1 MGIVKLPRLSHVHG
15 GEILGEVTSGD
26 GIGSVAAGA
35 YPATLKRLIGSWL
48 DAHSSIP
55 VIASGMVGS
64 RHGWRE
70 AAYVKCPAGPPDVA
84 KRLTEVEA
92 DGRRV
97 MLAPGLS
104 YLDESGQ
111 PDVIRGEETEIFGIA
126 DAGARLI
133 VLPGSH
139 SKWAKV
145 EGERV
150 AAFRTFV
157 TGELFAAL
165 RDHTVAGAFARAAP
179 AKSPGQAFALGV
191 LRGAA
196 AASCQG
202 GSGLLGVLFG
212 ARSLPLMGS
221 LPEDDAGEYLSG
233 LLIGAEIEEGRR
245 LYPGEEPYV
254 AGAEALVER
263 YRAAFDALGVSLAG
277 ATAGRS
283 ARALSHRSRRGAPVT
298 LQLAPTPLVAILRGV
313 TPDEA
318 DSIAAVI
325 VEAGFGAIEVP
336 LNSPD
341 PRASIELIARL
352 FGDKVLV
359 AAGTV
364 LEPREVDEVAA
375 AGAKLVV
382 APNSDPAV
390 VERAVKLGLAAV
402 PGVATLTEAFAALK
416 AGASGLKLFPGE
428 ALGPDIVRAWR
439 SVLPKEA
446 QLYPR
451 RRRHARAHR
460 PLSARR
466 RDRLRHWL
474 GALQARRE
482 RRGGRARR
490 ADVREGVEGERV
502 ASHSRLVCRARIVSE
517 VSLKRGRSLRIAS
530 SKAIICAVSNSEPIG
545 RTESLPP

>member
-1 MGIVKLPRLSHVHG
+1 MSPALIALDWGSSSFRAYLMSTE

-179 AKSPGQAFALGV
+179 AREVPGQAFALGV

-263 YRAAFDALGVSLAG
+263 YRAAFDALGVS
-277 ATAGRS
+277 
-283 ARALSHRSRRGAPVT
+283 ARVAP
-298 LQLAPTPLVAILRGV
+298 
-313 TPDEA
+313 
-318 DSIAAVI
+318 
-325 VEAGFGAIEVP
+325 
-336 LNSPD
+336 
-341 PRASIELIARL
+341 PRAAARGLFRIARD
-352 FGDKVLV
+352 G
-359 AAGTV
+359 
-364 LEPREVDEVAA
+364 
-375 AGAKLVV
+375 
-382 APNSDPAV
+382 
-390 VERAVKLGLAAV
+390 
-402 PGVATLTEAFAALK
+402 
-416 AGASGLKLFPGE
+416 
-428 ALGPDIVRAWR
+428 
-439 SVLPKEA
+439 
-446 QLYPR
+446 
-451 RRRHARAHR
+451 
-460 PLSARR
+460 
-466 RDRLRHWL
+466 RLL
-474 GALQARRE
+474 
-482 RRGGRARR
+482 
-490 ADVREGVEGERV
+490 
-502 ASHSRLVCRARIVSE
+502 
-517 VSLKRGRSLRIAS
+517 
-530 SKAIICAVSNSEPIG
+530 
-545 RTESLPP
+545 